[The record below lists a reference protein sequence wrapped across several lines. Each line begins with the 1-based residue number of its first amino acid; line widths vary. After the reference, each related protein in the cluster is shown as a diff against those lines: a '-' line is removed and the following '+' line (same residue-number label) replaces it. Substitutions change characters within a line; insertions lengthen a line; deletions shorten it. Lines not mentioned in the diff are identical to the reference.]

1 MDAFI
6 PEEMKKRQEKLY
18 LSAYKKLLKVTP
30 TAVVCTQLGSI
41 KRRLT
46 EGFVRCDRYKIISD
60 IERHLSFMILQQ

>member
-30 TAVVCTQLGSI
+30 TAVVCTQLGFI
-41 KRRLT
+41 K
-46 EGFVRCDRYKIISD
+46 FVRRDRYKIISD
-60 IERHLSFMILQQ
+60 IERHLSFMIMQQ